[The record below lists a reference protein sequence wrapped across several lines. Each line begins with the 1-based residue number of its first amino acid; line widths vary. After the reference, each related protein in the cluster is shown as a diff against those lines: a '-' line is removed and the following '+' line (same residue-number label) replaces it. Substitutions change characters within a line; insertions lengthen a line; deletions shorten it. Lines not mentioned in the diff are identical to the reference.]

1 MAPPAQ
7 GNEVHGVVTAALAPG
22 LDVMDLQ
29 PVCTVTEG
37 TAPAVPAVY
46 FPPRRV
52 RDTRVH
58 RSFHGL

>member
-7 GNEVHGVVTAALAPG
+7 CNEIHGVVTAALAPG

-29 PVCTVTEG
+29 PVRTVTEG
-37 TAPAVPAVY
+37 APPAVPAVY

-52 RDTRVH
+52 RDARVH